1 MKTVALLLI
10 EFLVFSV
17 FAALMPTSGRQGS
30 VPNHTFTHP
39 TNSATVCG
47 VKMPPKYSQEI
58 WQKLQELHEK
68 YVAERKELNRIAND
82 EYHAALTDEQRE
94 ALRKLSA
101 MQEREYGEMMARQK
115 ARHDELVAIT
125 NRAAYIKKEWHEKR
139 RSEYEFHEGLYWLD
153 EPVFKETVS
162 RTENGKIVVHILY
175 TRGKNGKEKRH
186 RYDPA
191 AIVMQL
197 EDPKNKKGVRK

>member
-1 MKTVALLLI
+1 MKSLYFSMLLA
-10 EFLVFSV
+10 
-17 FAALMPTSGRQGS
+17 FASMANAAMPRLSARMPGDYVRPG
-30 VPNHTFTHP
+30 HP
-39 TNSATVCG
+39 TNCEVICG
-47 VKMPPKYSQEI
+47 VKMPPKYSQQM

-68 YVAERKELNRIAND
+68 YVAERNKLYRIADD
-82 EYHAALTDEQRE
+82 EYRAALTDEQRE

-191 AIVMQL
+191 AIVRQL
-197 EDPKNKKGVRK
+197 EEPKNKKGVRK

>member
-1 MKTVALLLI
+1 MKSLYFSML
-10 EFLVFSV
+10 LVFASMAS
-17 FAALMPTSGRQGS
+17 AAMPRLSTSLPGDYVRS
-30 VPNHTFTHP
+30 AHP
-39 TNSATVCG
+39 TNCEVICG
-47 VKMPPKYSQEI
+47 VKMPPKYSQRL
-58 WQKLQELHEK
+58 WQKRRELREK
-68 YVAERKELNRIAND
+68 FFADFKRLESIADD

-101 MQEREYGEMMARQK
+101 MQERQYGEMMARQK
-115 ARHDELVAIT
+115 ARQDELVAIT

-191 AIVMQL
+191 AIVRQL
-197 EDPKNKKGVRK
+197 EGVKNKEGAGK

>member
-10 EFLVFSV
+10 EFLALSV

-47 VKMPPKYSQEI
+47 VKMPPKYSQQM

-191 AIVMQL
+191 AIVRQL
-197 EDPKNKKGVRK
+197 EDPKNRK

>member
-1 MKTVALLLI
+1 MKSLYFSML
-10 EFLVFSV
+10 LVFVSMAS
-17 FAALMPTSGRQGS
+17 AAMPRLSTSLPGDYVR
-30 VPNHTFTHP
+30 PAHP
-39 TNSATVCG
+39 TNCEVICG
-47 VKMPPKYSQEI
+47 VKMPPKYSQRL
-58 WQKLQELHEK
+58 WQKHQELHQK
-68 YVAERKELNRIAND
+68 YVAERKKLDRIADD
-82 EYHAALTDEQRE
+82 EYLSALTDEQRE

-101 MQEREYGEMMARQK
+101 MQERRYGEMMARQK
-115 ARHDELVAIT
+115 ARQDELVAIT

-153 EPVFKETVS
+153 EPVIKETVS

-191 AIVMQL
+191 AIVRQL
-197 EDPKNKKGVRK
+197 EGVKNMEGAGK

>member
-1 MKTVALLLI
+1 ML
-10 EFLVFSV
+10 LVFVSMAS
-17 FAALMPTSGRQGS
+17 AAMPRLSTSLPGDYVR
-30 VPNHTFTHP
+30 PAHP
-39 TNSATVCG
+39 TNCEVICG
-47 VKMPPKYSQEI
+47 VKMPPKYSQRL
-58 WQKLQELHEK
+58 WQKHQELHQK
-68 YVAERKELNRIAND
+68 YVAERKKLDRIADD
-82 EYHAALTDEQRE
+82 EYHSALTDEQRE

-101 MQEREYGEMMARQK
+101 MQERQYGEMMARQK
-115 ARHDELVAIT
+115 ARQDELVAIT

-191 AIVMQL
+191 AIRREL
-197 EDPKNKKGVRK
+197 EEAEKKNMGE

>member
-1 MKTVALLLI
+1 MKKTAALFLI
-10 EFLVFSV
+10 AISAFSL
-17 FAALMPTSGRQGS
+17 FAALMPTRGMRGR
-30 VPNHTFTHP
+30 VPGLTFTHP

-47 VKMPPKYSQEI
+47 VKMPPRYTAELWARSLE
-58 WQKLQELHEK
+58 LQERFRADL
-68 YVAERKELNRIAND
+68 KELDRLAD
-82 EYHAALTDEQRE
+82 EEYEKSLNDEQRE

-175 TRGKNGKEKRH
+175 TRGKNGKIGRAH
-186 RYDPA
+186 
-191 AIVMQL
+191 V
-197 EDPKNKKGVRK
+197 